1 MSKRVLSFHYTLTN
15 KKGEV
20 IDSSRDAEPMPV
32 LEGSQQIIPG
42 LETELFQMK
51 VGDKKKIQVAADKA
65 YGVVREDL
73 RVKVGRD
80 QLPPGDIKVGTQFS
94 AGEGHGPVFA
104 VTKVEAD
111 GVHLDGNHPLAGVDL
126 TFDVEVT
133 EIRDASEEE
142 KQHGH
147 AHGPHGHHHH

>member
-1 MSKRVLSFHYTLTN
+1 MSRVLSFHYVLTN
-15 KKGEV
+15 KKGET

-51 VGDKKKIQVAADKA
+51 IGDKKKIYVTADKA
-65 YGVVREDL
+65 YGLVREDL

-80 QLPPGDIKVGTQFS
+80 QFPDGEIKAGVQFS
-94 AGEGHGPVFA
+94 AGEGHGPVFT
-104 VTKVEAD
+104 VIKVEGD
-111 GVHLDGNHPLAGVDL
+111 DVYLDGNHSLAGEDL

-133 EIRDASEEE
+133 DIREASEEE

-147 AHGPHGHHHH
+147 AHGPHGHHH